1 MPTAPVNGT
10 ASLGEDGVLHID
22 IHGPLSGDR
31 VFFEV
36 GDVISVTGAGG
47 TIEGVVTPASEKGF
61 ACVED
66 PLPCS
71 VETLTCKGSSNRQ
84 NGTSSTVCMCAP
96 LGATRQTVEDRQT
109 LSHVLATHDPL
120 FVECTVALSGSVHT
134 FTRIE

>member
-36 GDVISVTGAGG
+36 GDAISVTGAGG
-47 TIEGVVTPASEKGF
+47 TIEGVVTPAS
-61 ACVED
+61 
-66 PLPCS
+66 
-71 VETLTCKGSSNRQ
+71 
-84 NGTSSTVCMCAP
+84 
-96 LGATRQTVEDRQT
+96 
-109 LSHVLATHDPL
+109 VLATHDPL
-120 FVECTVALSGSVHT
+120 FVDCTVALSGSVHT

>member
-36 GDVISVTGAGG
+36 GDVISITGAGG
-47 TIEGVVTPASEKGF
+47 TAEGLERGLH
-61 ACVED
+61 ED
-66 PLPCS
+66 RFPDPVPCTVQMRS
-71 VETLTCKGSSNRQ
+71 HAQGQETGGSS
-84 NGTSSTVCMCAP
+84 
-96 LGATRQTVEDRQT
+96 QT
-109 LSHVLATHDPL
+109 LSKLATHDPL

>member
-61 ACVED
+61 ACD
-66 PLPCS
+66 
-71 VETLTCKGSSNRQ
+71 RQ
-84 NGTSSTVCMCAP
+84 NGT
-96 LGATRQTVEDRQT
+96 RQT

-120 FVECTVALSGSVHT
+120 FVDCTVALSGSVHT